1 MRPNPSNR
9 FDSFRGGAAMSSVS
23 IVGDRVKSFSK
34 FLIVL
39 IAVGCFAISGRAQDS
54 QQPVTLDDA
63 INGYQSVTNG
73 HAGVPEDW
81 SSHHLIFSQPVP
93 GSATY
98 DKVMQDPHYW
108 MQQIRRSSGT
118 KTLVDGD
125 ADYWDGLG
133 DSSDASSL

>member
-1 MRPNPSNR
+1 MP
-9 FDSFRGGAAMSSVS
+9 SVS
-23 IVGDRVKSFSK
+23 RVGDGVKSVSK

-93 GSATY
+93 GSDTY

-108 MQQIRRSSGT
+108 AQQIRRSSGT
-118 KTLVDGD
+118 KTLTDGD
-125 ADYWDGLG
+125 ADYYDALG
-133 DSSDASSL
+133 SLFRRQLATG